1 MYRGDNLAAG
11 SVPPSRELLQEKLL
25 VLGYEVLHK
34 VIDKDPLRNGH
45 EIMHTKF
52 WIPTIVDIEVALC

>member
-1 MYRGDNLAAG
+1 M
-11 SVPPSRELLQEKLL
+11 SHELLQEKLL

-45 EIMHTKF
+45 EIVHTKF
-52 WIPTIVDIEVALC
+52 WIPTIVDIKVTLC